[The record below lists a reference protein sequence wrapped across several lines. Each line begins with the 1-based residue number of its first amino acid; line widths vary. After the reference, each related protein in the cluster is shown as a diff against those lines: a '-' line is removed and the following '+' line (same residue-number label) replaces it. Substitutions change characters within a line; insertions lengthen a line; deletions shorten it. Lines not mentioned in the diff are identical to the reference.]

1 MVGHIDDFGIAK
13 LFGQGESIVQTKTLE
28 TIGYI
33 APEYGSEGIVST
45 SGDVYS
51 FVIVLLEMY
60 ARKKPTDAMFGE
72 KMSLKSWV
80 SQSLDDNKIIEVVD
94 ANLLRREDNNFSAKE
109 QCVLSILALAME
121 CLINSPMERISTRE
135 VVARLEKIKTTFL
148 RTTPDAKDGKGEQIN
163 E

>member
-1 MVGHIDDFGIAK
+1 MHANV
-13 LFGQGESIVQTKTLE
+13 
-28 TIGYI
+28 
-33 APEYGSEGIVST
+33 EYGSEGIVST

-51 FVIVLLEMY
+51 FGIVLLEMY
-60 ARKKPTDAMFGE
+60 ARKKLTDALFGE

-80 SQSLDDNKIIEVVD
+80 SQSLDENKIIEVVD

-148 RTTPDAKDGKGEQIN
+148 RTTQDAKDGNGEQIN